1 MNSVPL
7 NPAIDALPAM
17 MKLAQRARQST
28 SPWSTRLT
36 PSTGAWCSSVQDE
49 TASPETQS
57 ERWQRLMVAAQN
69 AEPRAYA
76 DLLRDV
82 TPFIRVIARR
92 YHADAGIA
100 EDVVQETLIS
110 VHRMRHT
117 YERGRA
123 VEPWIAT
130 IAKARAIDMLRSK
143 VRRARHETPENAD
156 HAATVADHAPSVE
169 ATLISQASVADALA
183 SLSPAQREAVRL
195 LKIEELSL
203 REASDASGLSIQALK
218 SSLHRAMLSLRDML
232 KDERNV

>member
-1 MNSVPL
+1 M
-7 NPAIDALPAM
+7 A
-17 MKLAQRARQST
+17 
-28 SPWSTRLT
+28 
-36 PSTGAWCSSVQDE
+36 
-49 TASPETQS
+49 
-57 ERWQRLMVAAQN
+57 AAQN

-76 DLLRDV
+76 ELLRDV

-92 YHADAGIA
+92 YHADTGIA

-110 VHRMRHT
+110 IHRMRHT
-117 YERGRA
+117 YEPGRA

-130 IAKARAIDMLRSK
+130 IAKARAIDMIRSK
-143 VRRARHETPENAD
+143 VRRARIETPENAD
-156 HAATVADHAPSVE
+156 HAATVADQAPSAE
-169 ATLISQASVADALA
+169 TSLISQTSVAEALA

>member
-1 MNSVPL
+1 MNALSL
-7 NPAIDALPAM
+7 NPEIDGLPAM
-17 MKLAQRARQST
+17 MTLQRRAHRGALPRPASHAPLPGARYI
-28 SPWSTRLT
+28 
-36 PSTGAWCSSVQDE
+36 SVQDE
-49 TASPETQS
+49 AASTETQS
-57 ERWQRLMVAAQN
+57 RRWQRLMVAAQN

-76 DLLRDV
+76 ELLRDV

-110 VHRMRHT
+110 LHRMRHT
-117 YERGRA
+117 YEPGRA
-123 VEPWIAT
+123 VEPWIAA
-130 IAKARAIDMLRSK
+130 IAKARAIDMVRSK

-156 HAATVADHAPSVE
+156 HAATVADAAPSAE
-169 ATLISQASVADALA
+169 AALISQTSVAEALA

>member
-1 MNSVPL
+1 MASFLL

-17 MKLAQRARQST
+17 MKLAQRARQSA
-28 SPWSTRLT
+28 SPWSTPLT

-49 TASPETQS
+49 PASPETQS

-110 VHRMRHT
+110 IHRMRHT
-117 YERGRA
+117 YERGRP

-143 VRRARHETPENAD
+143 VRRTRFEAPDNAD
-156 HAATVADHAPSVE
+156 HAATVADRAPSAE
-169 ATLISQASVADALA
+169 TTLVSQASVAEALA
-183 SLSPAQREAVRL
+183 SLSPIQRETVRL

-203 REASDASGLSIQALK
+203 REASTASGMSIQALK